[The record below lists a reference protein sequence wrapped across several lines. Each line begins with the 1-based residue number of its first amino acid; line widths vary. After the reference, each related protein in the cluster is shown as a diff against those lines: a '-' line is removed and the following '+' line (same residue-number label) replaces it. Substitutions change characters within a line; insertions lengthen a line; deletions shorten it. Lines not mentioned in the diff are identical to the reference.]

1 MEDYQLKTLRCHLE
15 REYHL
20 PELQERPTKM
30 RLQEVSI
37 LQPRADLVEF
47 HMYPDEHVI
56 VLEGNNLWFCHKVH
70 LGEDEKVVESNLATN
85 IMRRK
90 IEFRF
95 TPSPNFD
102 SIADNGGV
110 AVKLYSHFAEP
121 VCTQV
126 LAKEVG
132 ISVTSTKEAGFTVNL
147 KLL

>member
-1 MEDYQLKTLRCHLE
+1 MEKQHSGLIPTASNS
-15 REYHL
+15 
-20 PELQERPTKM
+20 RP

-70 LGEDEKVVESNLATN
+70 LGEDEKIIESDLATN

-95 TPSPNFD
+95 PPSPNIER
-102 SIADNGGV
+102 IADNGGV
-110 AVKLYSHFAEP
+110 SIKLYSHFAEP
-121 VCTQV
+121 VGTQV
-126 LAKEVG
+126 QAKEVRKY
-132 ISVTSTKEAGFTVNL
+132 SSTNL
-147 KLL
+147 A